1 MQKRDYYQ
9 ILGVER
15 NANQE
20 DIKKAYR
27 KLALQY
33 HPDRNPDNKEAENKF
48 KEASEAYDVLST
60 PEKRKAYD
68 QFGHAGMG
76 QGAGGGGAQYSDL
89 NDIFEQFGDV
99 FGDLFGGQA
108 SKRGKK
114 SKSSPMQQRGHD
126 LSQYLKI
133 SLKDSYIGC
142 KKEIDI
148 YRYEKC
154 EQCDHTGCK
163 AGTKSDICNTCQ
175 GTGSMHYRQGFFTYS
190 QHCSDCSGQGFKIKN
205 QCVKCHGQ
213 SRYQKYEK
221 FSVNIPAGIY
231 TGAELRV
238 AGKGDS
244 GSFGGPSGD
253 LYLSIEVEIDTKFY
267 RREDD
272 LVSTLNLTYPQ
283 LVLGCQLELENVD
296 GSREVIKIPRGCK
309 VGEEIKFSGKG
320 FARIQRG
327 GRGDWVIITQCH
339 IPTKLSEEA
348 KKSLLEYSKQIGDSC
363 QSSGGGISGFFKKFL
378 G

>member
-15 NANQE
+15 NANPE

-27 KLALQY
+27 KLALKH

-48 KEASEAYDVLST
+48 KEASEAYEVLST

-76 QGAGGGGAQYSDL
+76 QGAGPQYSDL
-89 NDIFEQFGDV
+89 GDIFEQFGDV
-99 FGDLFGGQA
+99 FGDIFGGQA
-108 SKRGKK
+108 SRRGKK
-114 SKSSPMQQRGHD
+114 SKSGPLQQRGHD
-126 LSQYLKI
+126 LSQHIKI
-133 SLKDSYIGC
+133 SLKDSYLGC

-154 EQCDHTGCK
+154 EQCNQTGCT
-163 AGTKSDICNTCQ
+163 AGTKPDVCSTCQ
-175 GTGSMHYRQGFFTYS
+175 GSGSVHYRQGFFTYS

-205 QCVKCHGQ
+205 PCVKCHGQ

-231 TGAELRV
+231 NGAELRV
-238 AGKGDS
+238 ASKGDA
-244 GSFGGPSGD
+244 GTFGGPSGD
-253 LYLSIEVEIDTKFY
+253 LYLSIEVIDDVKFY
-267 RREDD
+267 RRDDD
-272 LVSTLNLTYPQ
+272 LISALNLTYPQ
-283 LVLGCQLELENVD
+283 LVLGCQLEVENID
-296 GSREVIKIPRGCK
+296 GAREIIKIPRGCR
-309 VGEEIKFSGKG
+309 VGEEIKIVGKG
-320 FARIQRG
+320 FSKIQRS
-327 GRGDWVIITQCH
+327 GRGDWIIVTQCH
-339 IPTKLSEEA
+339 IPTKLSDDA
-348 KKSLLEYSKQIGDSC
+348 KKALLEYSKQIGDSC